1 MNVTAS
7 KTLYTLVSAVLLVL
21 SVGGAPARAGT
32 LEEQLALTDGSVPQP
47 KAAFDGPQ
55 GRSRYVD
62 AARENVWLDAQLAI
76 SDGNLQS
83 VQAISEGPEAPRA
96 DRVASSTESFTERQR
111 IISDGVSA
119 M

>member
-7 KTLYTLVSAVLLVL
+7 KTLYTLVSGVLLVL
-21 SVGGAPARAGT
+21 SVGGAPAPAGT

-55 GRSRYVD
+55 GRSMYVD
-62 AARENVWLDAQLAI
+62 APRENVWLDAQLAI
-76 SDGNLQS
+76 SDGMQS
-83 VQAISEGPEAPRA
+83 VQAISEGPEGPRA
-96 DRVASSTESFTERQR
+96 ERVASSTESFTERQR
-111 IISDGVSA
+111 IISDGVSP